1 MGITAMKL
9 ARDVAGDADTGGG
22 GAGIGHGAGDV
33 GSARSTI
40 VDSRD
45 RSVTAAPGR
54 IGVPEG
60 EVLYEAREGH
70 GGVV

>member
-9 ARDVAGDADTGGG
+9 AGNIAGNADAGGG
-22 GAGIGHGAGDV
+22 GAGIGHGAGNV
-33 GSARSTI
+33 GSARSAV
-40 VDSRD
+40 VDGRD

-60 EVLYEAREGH
+60 EVLYKARERH
-70 GGVV
+70 VVV